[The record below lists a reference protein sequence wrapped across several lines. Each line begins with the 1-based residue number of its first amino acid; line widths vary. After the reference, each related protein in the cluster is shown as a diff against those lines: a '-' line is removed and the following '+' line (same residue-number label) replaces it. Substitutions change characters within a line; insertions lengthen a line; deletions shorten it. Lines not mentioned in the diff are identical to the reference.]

1 MADKTVGRFLALWL
15 LLAGLSL
22 LASCGAEAP
31 WFAPIEQQD
40 PGNIII
46 RSTPAGAAIFLNGE
60 DKNAVTPDTLQGLDP
75 GTYQGTVELAD
86 HISDPD
92 TVEVVL
98 QPAETDSAVFM
109 LTPSVTA
116 KKVVILEGF
125 SNVSCPPCPELTDN
139 LVAMMEKP
147 EFTSDR
153 VQFLEFAVSW
163 PQLADPFFLA
173 NPQENSDRFN
183 AYGVA
188 EAPDLYID
196 GVRQADALDATAM
209 ENAVLAA
216 METDPGFEIAVTAD
230 FSSAT
235 VPVTVILTANRNLD
249 LTGHV
254 LYVAI
259 YEKEVVVDPAP
270 GVNGQTEF
278 HHVFRDRVD
287 NVPTLGPL
295 APDSPQQFDLTL
307 TGGTAGPDS
316 YVAVAFVQNETSYA
330 ILQAGST
337 AAVKFTELAES
348 SDEISPVR
356 SPERTSR

>member
-1 MADKTVGRFLALWL
+1 MADKTVGRILALWL
-15 LLAGLSL
+15 SLAGLSL
-22 LASCGAEAP
+22 LASCGAEPP
-31 WFAPIEQQD
+31 WFAPIEPQD

-60 DKNAVTPDTLQGLDP
+60 DQNAVTPDTLVGLDP
-75 GTYQGTVELAD
+75 GNYQVTIELTD
-86 HISDPD
+86 HLSEPD
-92 TVEVVL
+92 TVTLDL
-98 QPAETDSAVFM
+98 QPAETDSAIFT

-125 SNVSCPPCPELTDN
+125 SNVSCPPCPELTEN

-147 EFTSDR
+147 EFNSDQ

-163 PQLADPFFLA
+163 PQLNDPFFFA
-173 NPQENSDRFN
+173 NPSENSDRFT
-183 AYGVA
+183 AYGVL

-196 GVRQADALDATAM
+196 GVQQADALDATAM
-209 ENAVLAA
+209 ENAVRVA
-216 METDPGFEIAVTAD
+216 MATDPGFEIEVSAD
-230 FSSAT
+230 FSST
-235 VPVTVILTANRNLD
+235 SVPVTVLLTALRNLD

-259 YEKEVVVDPAP
+259 YEKEVVIDPAP
-270 GVNGQTEF
+270 GGNGQTEF

-287 NVPTLGPL
+287 TPPTLG
-295 APDSPQQFDLTL
+295 AISADSPQQFNLTL
-307 TGGTAGPDS
+307 TRGSAGPDA

-337 AAVKFTELAES
+337 AAAKTMKMAES
-348 SDEISPVR
+348 SDEHSPVR